1 MHCCASSPAKE
12 ERLIPWTR
20 DPSGRLQSQ
29 KKSEFRRTT
38 DLPCHASTVQIGAR
52 SGKIGSSRIYRQ
64 LKRLQGRTLGVAVL
78 ITLDSRSDRVASACR
93 LSGPVAKLQGAR
105 WPLRAMPLSD
115 RFGSNAENL
124 KASKCRP
131 LFLEC
136 RRDRTAP
143 GFPAVPN

>member
-12 ERLIPWTR
+12 EPLIPWTR

-64 LKRLQGRTLGVAVL
+64 LKRLQGRTLGVAVP
-78 ITLDSRSDRVASACR
+78 ITLDSRSDRIASACR

-105 WPLRAMPLSD
+105 CLCEQCRSVTVSGPGRHTVWVKTRNTQNEQFLSAMP
-115 RFGSNAENL
+115 
-124 KASKCRP
+124 
-131 LFLEC
+131 
-136 RRDRTAP
+136 
-143 GFPAVPN
+143 